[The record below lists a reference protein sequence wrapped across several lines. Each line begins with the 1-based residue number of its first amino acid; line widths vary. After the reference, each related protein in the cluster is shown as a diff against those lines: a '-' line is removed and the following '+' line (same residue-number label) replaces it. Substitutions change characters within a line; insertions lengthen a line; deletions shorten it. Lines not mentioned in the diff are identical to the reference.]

1 MQQLSIFDTPDAPTE
16 RKIGFRYRWYLLE
29 DGVIS
34 ATCIPGAETV
44 TIMGLYHSSLKK
56 LNVKI
61 SYVDYERLIETTK
74 LLEVGP

>member
-1 MQQLSIFDTPDAPTE
+1 MQQLSIFDTPDAPDE
-16 RKIGFRYRWYLLE
+16 RGIGFRNRWHLL
-29 DGVIS
+29 DGGEIS
-34 ATCIPGAETV
+34 ATCIPGVDDV

-61 SYVDYERLIETTK
+61 SYVDYERFIEVTK

>member
-1 MQQLSIFDTPDAPTE
+1 MQQLSVFDVPVSQDE
-16 RKIGFRYRWYLLE
+16 RKFGFRYRWNLL
-29 DGVIS
+29 DGGEIA
-34 ATCIPGAETV
+34 ATCIPGVNTV

-61 SYVDYERLIETTK
+61 SYVDYERFIEVTK